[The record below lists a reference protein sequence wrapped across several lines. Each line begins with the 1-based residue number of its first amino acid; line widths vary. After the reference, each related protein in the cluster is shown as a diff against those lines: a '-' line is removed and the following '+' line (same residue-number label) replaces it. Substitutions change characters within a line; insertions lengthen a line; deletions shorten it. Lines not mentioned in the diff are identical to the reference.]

1 MYTTLVTLIKI
12 ICKIRKMCDT
22 KYSSVYSVKSSISG
36 INRKISELCD
46 TTKNLKV

>member
-1 MYTTLVTLIKI
+1 
-12 ICKIRKMCDT
+12 MCDT

-36 INRKISELCD
+36 DNRKNSELCD